1 MNALPGIVL
10 FALVVGIVVT
20 STGCVRYAWDSGH
33 DSFRLNEVIAE
44 EAAEAEEQPVV
55 LLITG
60 STIVAEFF
68 DVMRDG
74 LREQGYHAV
83 VYQPPELFTTSL
95 VDGAERIGKVVD
107 EITERTGR
115 DKIHIIAECNGGIAT
130 RYYVEQ
136 LGGHEKVDRFVS
148 FVSAH
153 NGTTYF
159 KVPMFPSLAEIDP
172 ESTFM
177 RRAAD
182 SRLPEGAQTRMYS
195 IYVCGDE
202 VMKPHTTSAYP
213 GATNIEICDEDLA
226 QRARKRKPY
235 KVNHTLGQVMIPM
248 YRQHFACFWD
258 EAALALF
265 VACLRDDDE
274 TLREFDQL
282 EVTFSE

>member
-1 MNALPGIVL
+1 MSRRFVMAGVLVWIVTGS
-10 FALVVGIVVT
+10 A
-20 STGCVRYAWDSGH
+20 GCVRYAWDSGH
-33 DSFRLNEVIAE
+33 DSFRLPEVIAE
-44 EAAEAEEQPVV
+44 EAAEVEDQPVV

-68 DVMRDG
+68 DVMRDR
-74 LREQGYHAV
+74 LRERGFRAV

-95 VDGAERIGKVVD
+95 EDGAERIGKAVD
-107 EITERTGR
+107 AIVARTGQDR
-115 DKIHIIAECNGGIAT
+115 IHIIAECNGGIAT

-172 ESTFM
+172 QSSFM
-177 RRAAD
+177 RRMAQ
-182 SRLPEGAQTRMYS
+182 SRLPDDAQTRMYS

-213 GATNIEICDEDLA
+213 GATNIEICDDELA

-235 KVNHTLGQVMIPM
+235 KVDHALGQAMIPM

-258 EAALALF
+258 EAALELF
-265 VACLRDDDE
+265 VTCLTADDE
-274 TLREFDQL
+274 TLREFDELQ
-282 EVTFSE
+282 VTFAE